1 MKILDKVHAYTRSE
15 DLKNLGLYPYFSP
28 FIASNKKWVM
38 LGSNNYLGLTKNSS
52 VIENSLAAVRTNG
65 TSCTG
70 SRFLN
75 GTLHE
80 HLILEKSLAK
90 FYQRQDAQTFT
101 TGYQANLGVL
111 ASLAGKG
118 DVIVLDKEVHASV
131 IDGAMMAVA
140 NGATIMRFKH
150 NCPKHLASVLK
161 RIPKNTGIVVVV
173 DGVYSMGGDL
183 ADLPA
188 LVPICK
194 QYNAMVIVD
203 DAHGSGVLGH
213 QGRGTVNHFGMNNDV
228 DLITGTFSK
237 SFASLGGYVVGHS
250 KIIDFIRHNSRALIF
265 SASMTPIHVA
275 AAMTSLR
282 IMQNEPNRQQRL
294 LENAKFMRNG
304 LIKLGFDIG
313 DPTNITPIIPVFV
326 RNEALTLK
334 FYSALLERGIYTN
347 PVIPPAVASM
357 DCLLR
362 TSYMST
368 QTKDDL
374 RLALEVFSEVGEELG
389 ILQPRFTKQ
398 NVQEPEELLLLVS

>member
-1 MKILDKVHAYTRSE
+1 MKILDKVHAYTRPD
-15 DLKNLGLYPYFSP
+15 DLKKAGLYPYFSP
-28 FIASNKKWVM
+28 FRISNKKQVM
-38 LGSNNYLGLTKNSS
+38 LGSNNYLGLTKNSY
-52 VIENSLAAVRTNG
+52 VIENSLAAVRANG

-80 HLILEKSLAK
+80 HIVLEKKLAE

-111 ASLAGKG
+111 ASLAGKD

-140 NGATIMRFKH
+140 RGATIMRFKH
-150 NCPKHLASVLK
+150 NCPKHLSTVLS
-161 RIPKNTGIVVVV
+161 RIPAHMGKVVVV

-194 QYNAMVIVD
+194 QHDAMIIVD
-203 DAHGSGVLGH
+203 DAHGSGVLGNH
-213 QGRGTVNHFGMNNDV
+213 GRGTVDHFGLNKEV

-237 SFASLGGYVVGHS
+237 SFASLGGYVVG
-250 KIIDFIRHNSRALIF
+250 KQNIIDFIRHNSRALIF
-265 SASMTPIHVA
+265 SAAMTPIHIA
-275 AAMTSLR
+275 AAMASLQL
-282 IMQNEPNRQQRL
+282 MLNEPQRQRRL
-294 LENAKFMRNG
+294 LDNAKFMRHG
-304 LIKLGFDIG
+304 LTELGFDIG
-313 DPTNITPIIPVFV
+313 NPNNITPIIPIFI
-326 RNEALTLK
+326 RDETLTIQ
-334 FYSALLERGIYTN
+334 FYYALLKHDIYTN
-347 PVIPPAVASM
+347 PVLPPAVANK

-368 QTKDDL
+368 QSVDDL
-374 RLALEVFSEVGEELG
+374 QIALTAFAEVGESLG
-389 ILQPRFTKQ
+389 ILKFTADCC
-398 NVQEPEELLLLVS
+398 